1 MKIDSSQI
9 IGFDKL
15 ESSTLEK
22 KIDKY
27 TKGILTVIAV
37 ALIGILFKDVMIMD
51 ANAAMD
57 ISDYKMIK
65 NSLRDIVYAIQGISL
80 SCN

>member
-1 MKIDSSQI
+1 M
-9 IGFDKL
+9 
-15 ESSTLEK
+15 
-22 KIDKY
+22 DKY

-51 ANAAMD
+51 AYAALD
-57 ISDYKMIK
+57 GSDVRMFKESFS
-65 NSLRDIVYAIQGISL
+65 NIVYAIEGISL

>member
-1 MKIDSSQI
+1 M
-9 IGFDKL
+9 
-15 ESSTLEK
+15 
-22 KIDKY
+22 DKY

-37 ALIGILFKDVMIMD
+37 ALIGILFKDIIIMD

-57 ISDYKMIK
+57 GSDFRMVKE
-65 NSLRDIVYAIQGISL
+65 SLRNIVYAIEGISL

>member
-1 MKIDSSQI
+1 M
-9 IGFDKL
+9 
-15 ESSTLEK
+15 
-22 KIDKY
+22 DKY

-57 ISDYKMIK
+57 TADFNMVKD
-65 NSLRDIVYAIQGISL
+65 SLRNIVSAIEGISL

>member
-1 MKIDSSQI
+1 MYR
-9 IGFDKL
+9 
-15 ESSTLEK
+15 
-22 KIDKY
+22 Y
-27 TKGILTVIAV
+27 TNFILTVIAV

-57 ISDYKMIK
+57 TSDFMMIR
-65 NSLRDIVYAIQGISL
+65 NGIRDIVYAIEGISI

>member
-22 KIDKY
+22 KMDKY

-37 ALIGILFKDVMIMD
+37 ALIGIL
-51 ANAAMD
+51 
-57 ISDYKMIK
+57 
-65 NSLRDIVYAIQGISL
+65 
-80 SCN
+80 